1 MVVLA
6 LPLLLLV
13 VVAVALFARH
23 AARPERAQFLLRAG
37 FGLLALVTGV
47 FLLFLVGETLDDPG
61 GVAAIGL
68 IAVWLLPLLGLV
80 WLARWRPDLAVPALA
95 GLTGLLLAVAAW
107 ASADAGSWRSF
118 EDDRGPIR
126 TIATF
131 VLVASV
137 GVLGLR
143 RTRTAGVLLLVLGLG
158 PQLIAG
164 TSQLARGS
172 LTAVSSPAVIA
183 GLLYLAATLVER
195 RGGRTEPVGY
205 GPPGGFDGA
214 AGQRHHVGGR

>member
-13 VVAVALFARH
+13 VVAVVLFARH
-23 AARPERAQFLLRAG
+23 AARPERARFLLRAG

-107 ASADAGSWRSF
+107 ASADADAWRAF
-118 EDDRGPIR
+118 EDDRGPVR

-131 VLVASV
+131 VLVAAV

-143 RTRTAGVLLLVLGLG
+143 RTGVAGLLLLVLGLG
-158 PQLIAG
+158 PILIASTG
-164 TSQLARGS
+164 HLARGS
-172 LTAVSSPAVIA
+172 LTAVSAPAVVA
-183 GLLYLAATLVER
+183 GLLYLASAVLGR
-195 RGGRTEPVGY
+195 SGRTGPVGY
-205 GPPGGFDGA
+205 GPGGVHGA
-214 AGQRHHVGGR
+214 AGQRHHVGSG